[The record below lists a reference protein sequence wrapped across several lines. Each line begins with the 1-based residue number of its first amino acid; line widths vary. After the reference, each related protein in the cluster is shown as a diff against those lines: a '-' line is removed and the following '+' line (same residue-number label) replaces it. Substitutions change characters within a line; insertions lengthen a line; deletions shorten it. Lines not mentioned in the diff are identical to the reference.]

1 MIPSPTDLYQR
12 DRALSDAP
20 LTDAALSDAAPGPS
34 TSPANASPV
43 PMTSRILLPT
53 LVALAALAL
62 WAVLSASGL
71 LPPYSFPSPLEVA
84 QGFGLE
90 SAQGRLLDNIIA
102 SLFRVTVG
110 FTLGAALGVPCG
122 LWLGNSSRARAALL
136 PHINFYRCLSPIAWI
151 GFAIT
156 WFDIGDKS
164 AIFLIFMA
172 TFFPI
177 ALATIAA
184 VSSIPAVYFRVAR
197 DYGFRG
203 RELLMQV
210 TLPAILPQLIT
221 ALRVT
226 AGLAWVVI
234 VAAEMAGAQE
244 GLGFAIMDARN
255 GQSPDLLVVNMIV
268 IGLVGVTIDQLVVR
282 LTLLPG
288 VRWGYER

>member
-1 MIPSPTDLYQR
+1 MM
-12 DRALSDAP
+12 
-20 LTDAALSDAAPGPS
+20 
-34 TSPANASPV
+34 TSPANSNRRYHAPGDAPPEPSAPPV
-43 PMTSRILLPT
+43 NAANGANAWPVSVASRIVLPA

-62 WAVLSASGL
+62 WAMLSASGL
-71 LPPYSFPSPLEVA
+71 FPSYSFPSPLEVA
-84 QGFGLE
+84 QGFRLE
-90 SAQGRLLDNIIA
+90 SAQGRLFDNIIA

-110 FTLGAALGVPCG
+110 FVLGVALGVPCG
-122 LWLGNSSRARAALL
+122 LWLGHSDRARAALL

-151 GFAIT
+151 GFAIA

-177 ALATIAA
+177 VLATLAA
-184 VSSIPAVYFRVAR
+184 VASIPAVYFRVAR

-203 RELLMQV
+203 LEMLTQV

-255 GQSPDLLVVNMIV
+255 GQSLDLLVVNMIV
-268 IGLVGVTIDQLVVR
+268 IGLVGVAIDQLLVR